1 MRISDWSSDV
11 CSSDLMRVSTTEAD
25 RAGLP
30 MILASGAV
38 HSHLVRQQLRTFT
51 SVNVRCGECLDVHYF
66 AVLIGVGATTIN
78 PYLAQEAIADRQARG
93 LFGSDSLED
102 ALDKYRRAIQDG
114 LMKIMSKMGISVD
127 RKSVV

>member
-1 MRISDWSSDV
+1 
-11 CSSDLMRVSTTEAD
+11 
-25 RAGLP
+25 

-93 LFGSDSLED
+93 LFGSDSLEA
-102 ALDKYRRAIQDG
+102 ALDKNRRAIQDG
-114 LMKIMSKMGISVD
+114 LMKIMSKIGLSVLG
-127 RKSVV
+127 SEQHTYELPSPL

>member
-66 AVLIGVGATTIN
+66 AVLIGVGAPTIN
-78 PYLAQEAIADRQARG
+78 PYLAQEAIADSSEARRVG
-93 LFGSDSLED
+93 KACVITCSYLWSP
-102 ALDKYRRAIQDG
+102 YH
-114 LMKIMSKMGISVD
+114 
-127 RKSVV
+127 